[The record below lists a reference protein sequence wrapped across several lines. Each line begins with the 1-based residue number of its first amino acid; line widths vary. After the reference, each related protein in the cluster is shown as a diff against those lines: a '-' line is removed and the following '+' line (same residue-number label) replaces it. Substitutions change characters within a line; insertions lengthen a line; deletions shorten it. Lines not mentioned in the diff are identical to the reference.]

1 MSRPLWRTP
10 AFWLGLALAAAIAA
24 VPLIYR
30 NNNYQIFILTLI
42 GLYTML
48 TVGLSLVMGYAG
60 QVSLG
65 HATFYGLGAYATALL
80 SARLG
85 WPTWLSLASASVIT
99 AALGFLVGVP
109 IFRLRGHY
117 LAMATLGLN
126 VIFSLLLKNEVWLT
140 GGASGFT
147 DIPPLAVAG
156 FVFDSDV
163 KMYYLVW
170 ACTLLVLML
179 SLNLVNSRVGWALRA
194 IHASEVAAEG
204 LGVNANA
211 YKLRVFALAAGFAG
225 LAGGLYAQSIRF
237 ISPSS
242 FDLLVSIELVT
253 MAAVGGLA
261 SVWGSVFGAATV
273 VLLAQVIRDRIGE
286 YLGGAAG
293 EAEIILF
300 GALLVVIMVFLPEG
314 LTTGGL
320 KLLRNRL
327 ARGRQ
332 VNHAPVIQQS
342 THVSTLP

>member
-1 MSRPLWRTP
+1 MNLLRAWRSP
-10 AFWLGLALAAAIAA
+10 GRLARLGFVLAVGLA
-24 VPLIYR
+24 PLLFQD
-30 NNNYQIFILTLI
+30 NNYQVFMLTLI

-65 HATFYGLGAYATALL
+65 HATFYGLGAYGTALL

-85 WPTWLSLASASVIT
+85 LPSWLALAVA
-99 AALGFLVGVP
+99 AALTAGLGYLLGIP

-126 VIFSLLLKNEVWLT
+126 VIFSLLVKNEADVT
-140 GGASGFT
+140 GGPSGFT
-147 DIPPLAVAG
+147 NIPALAVGG
-156 FVFDSDV
+156 FVFDNDT

-170 ACTLLVLML
+170 AAALAVLWL
-179 SLNLVNSRVGWALRA
+179 SLNVVNSRVGWALRA
-194 IHASEVAAEG
+194 IHTSEVAAEG
-204 LGVNANA
+204 LGVDANA
-211 YKLRVFALAAGFAG
+211 YKLKVFGLAAGFAG
-225 LAGGLYAQSIRF
+225 LAGGLYAQTIHF

-273 VLLAQVIRDRIGE
+273 VLLAQVIRDWIGE
-286 YLGGAAG
+286 MLGTSAG

-320 KLLRNRL
+320 KLVRGW
-327 ARGRQ
+327 RGRRWQ
-332 VNHAPVIQQS
+332 VSDV
-342 THVSTLP
+342 THVPTPP

>member
-1 MSRPLWRTP
+1 V
-10 AFWLGLALAAAIAA
+10 AA
-24 VPLIYR
+24 VVLAPLLAR
-30 NNNYQIFILTLI
+30 GNNYQIFILTLI

-65 HATFYGLGAYATALL
+65 HATFYGVGAYATALL

-85 WPTWLSLASASVIT
+85 WPSW
-99 AALGFLVGVP
+99 AALAGAVGVTAGLGYVVGVP

-126 VIFSLLLKNEVWLT
+126 VIFSLVLKNEAGIT
-140 GGASGFT
+140 GGPSGFT
-147 DIPPLAVAG
+147 GIPPLALGG
-156 FVFDSDV
+156 FTFDTDLR
-163 KMYYLVW
+163 MYVVVW
-170 ACTLLVLML
+170 ACTLVVLAL

-204 LGVNANA
+204 LGVDAKA
-211 YKLRVFALAAGFAG
+211 FKLRVFALAAGFAG
-225 LAGGLYAQSIRF
+225 LAGGLYAQTIHF

-242 FDLLVSIELVT
+242 FGLLVSIELVT

-273 VLLAQVIRDRIGE
+273 VLLSQFLRDHVME
-286 YLGGAAG
+286 WLGGQSG
-293 EAEIILF
+293 EAEIVLF
-300 GALLVVIMVFLPEG
+300 GLLLVAIMVFLPDG

-320 KLLRNRL
+320 RVLRSRW
-327 ARGRQ
+327 AQKGQ
-332 VNHAPVIQQS
+332 ASHGEHVPTAP
-342 THVSTLP
+342 